1 MIDLKGAIG
10 IRSALSLEDY
20 HNLPP
25 KSAHFL
31 MAAAENCEKAQ
42 YDDEHPKPQTK
53 PQARGHLI
61 HTGIEVDSEDDLL
74 KFYATNPP
82 HLHGNYLRTNA
93 GKAEMKE
100 FKDEC
105 QQAGKIAIKEEE
117 FDMAIG
123 CRRSVY
129 NNDDAARF
137 LENSRKEVSGFCTLN
152 GIDVKARPDLDCSA
166 KLRTLVDIK
175 SRQGGAAEIGKW
187 MKDFYN
193 YKTYIQAGL
202 QMKVWR
208 TLKMEVD
215 EYYYILV
222 EIEKPYLVNVV
233 YLSEDWIHHSIVKTS
248 EAILK
253 WKSWLGNGCP
263 AGYGEVQ
270 EMRMAPWQQKL
281 MEED

>member
-61 HTGIEVDSEDDLL
+61 HTGIEVDSEEDLL
-74 KFYATNPP
+74 KFYGINPP

-105 QQAGKIAIKEEE
+105 QQVGKIAIKEEE
-117 FDMAIG
+117 FDMPVDDGPFPLSEINNYETEALIG
-123 CRRSVY
+123 
-129 NNDDAARF
+129 
-137 LENSRKEVSGFCTLN
+137 
-152 GIDVKARPDLDCSA
+152 
-166 KLRTLVDIK
+166 
-175 SRQGGAAEIGKW
+175 EIYR
-187 MKDFYN
+187 KDFLN
-193 YKTYIQAGL
+193 FGF
-202 QMKVWR
+202 
-208 TLKMEVD
+208 
-215 EYYYILV
+215 
-222 EIEKPYLVNVV
+222 
-233 YLSEDWIHHSIVKTS
+233 
-248 EAILK
+248 
-253 WKSWLGNGCP
+253 
-263 AGYGEVQ
+263 
-270 EMRMAPWQQKL
+270 APW
-281 MEED
+281 EG